1 MGEPLRHNLIQVEIL
16 ADFSEKKNC
25 TPAQPATAWVLVQA
39 KDIVLPI
46 GTSKRDRLQENLGS
60 PDVLLSPVDLASMDP
75 AFPEGNFQC
84 DRYQSVAMH
93 AVAGFLD
100 QLGLV
105 VKPSRSYAMGKCLS
119 NRC

>member
-25 TPAQPATAWVLVQA
+25 TPAQPATAWVLVQG

-93 AVAGFLD
+93 AVAG
-100 QLGLV
+100 
-105 VKPSRSYAMGKCLS
+105 
-119 NRC
+119 